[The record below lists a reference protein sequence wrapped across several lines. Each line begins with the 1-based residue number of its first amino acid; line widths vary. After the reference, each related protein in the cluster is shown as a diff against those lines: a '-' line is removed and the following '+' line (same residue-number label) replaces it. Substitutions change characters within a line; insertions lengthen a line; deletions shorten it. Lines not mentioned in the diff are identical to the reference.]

1 MRETIAR
8 VQRRLRPLRH
18 SEQGITLIELLVAM
32 MLLGILLTV
41 VASLY
46 VSSLNAVS
54 LGRSV
59 TNNTKQVSN
68 AMNEAT
74 RVIRAG
80 TENPLTPPATPA
92 PAFVAAK
99 KDDIIMYAFINLQSA
114 EEQPQ
119 MIRLWVDRTTGN
131 FRESRWAATKVTGTT
146 RWTFPSNPCTA
157 TNVPAGC
164 VAPASTVTL
173 ATAVPASATTIFQYF
188 QKNGDPITTPT
199 TGLVEADR
207 KLVSSVKV
215 TLTIQTSLT
224 DNSNPVSVENTVG
237 MPNLGF
243 AEES

>member
-1 MRETIAR
+1 MRQTLER
-8 VQRRLRPLRH
+8 VQRRLRPLRR
-18 SEQGITLIELLVAM
+18 SEAGITLVELLVAM
-32 MLLGILLTV
+32 MLLGILLSV
-41 VASLY
+41 IASLY
-46 VSSLNAVS
+46 VSALNAVS
-54 LGRSV
+54 LGRTV

-80 TENPLTPPATPA
+80 TENPLTPPTLPA
-92 PAFVAAK
+92 PAFVTAK

-164 VAPASTVTL
+164 TAPISTVTL
-173 ATAVPASATTIFQYF
+173 ATAVPASASVIFQYF
-188 QKNGDPITTPT
+188 QKNGDPITTPA

-215 TLTIQTSLT
+215 TLTIQASLT
-224 DNSNPVSVENTVG
+224 DSSNPVSVENTVG